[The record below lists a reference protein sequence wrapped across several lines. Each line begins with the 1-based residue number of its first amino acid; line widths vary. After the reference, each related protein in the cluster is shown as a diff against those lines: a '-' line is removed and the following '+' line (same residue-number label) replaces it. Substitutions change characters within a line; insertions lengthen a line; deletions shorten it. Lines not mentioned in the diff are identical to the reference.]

1 MADAWELQK
10 LAAEGSW
17 NQVLSSGYTAAEMLD
32 LIACVNAAKLSGA
45 EAGSD
50 TILIYNLA
58 GDQVRVTATID
69 EDGNRLAVVRDVS

>member
-17 NQVLSSGYTAAEMLD
+17 NQVLASGYTPAELLD

-45 EAGSD
+45 D
-50 TILIYNLA
+50 TTTIHIRNLA
-58 GDQVRVTATID
+58 DTVDRIVATVD
-69 EDGNRLAVVRDVS
+69 NDGNRSVVVRDVS